1 MIRRISLR
9 FSVILLL
16 LGTLLITLAIV
27 GTALLVTTLDRIEE
41 TNLSR
46 VQESSKDIADRLE
59 IFLQEIESRVETAA
73 DLFVAIPK
81 DRVGEILASERKQRL
96 DALYVIDTA
105 GKLLSASLKGATR
118 EREQELVGIDLS
130 TYPLFASA
138 MERADVI
145 WSDKHISAV
154 TGSVTLGLAR
164 QTRYGSGV
172 IVAEVSLDT
181 VLQLSRLLRGPSQID
196 FWVVDRYGEIVADTS
211 HMATDQINIRSL
223 PVITSGFSGETQPTT
238 LSLGGTRYAVAAT
251 YSRSLDW
258 LVVSRIPTGIDDPGF
273 HQIVIIVAT
282 FVIAALLLGSLLAT
296 FWARSIARPLESLS
310 RRAQAIAGGTY
321 PEQWPSA
328 SIGEI
333 SSLYDSLQTMAE
345 AIGIRENALQ
355 KLNEELEQR
364 VTNRTAALQRS
375 NLELSKT
382 LNSLESARD
391 ELIQA
396 EKLAAL
402 GRLVSGV
409 AHELA
414 TPLGNGRMAISTLRE
429 RFLRFKQEIVDG
441 LRRSDLESFILATDT
456 STEIAEANLRRASN
470 LIGTFKQVAADRTV
484 SRRRTFDL
492 HAVIGEVLLTT
503 TPSIK
508 RKQIEVNSNVPEQLR
523 MDSFPGELGQVL
535 TNLIENAALH
545 AFTKGSGH
553 VVDIEAVAIDE
564 TWIRITVG
572 DNGAGMPEATVK
584 KAFDPFYTTLA
595 GRGGTGLGL
604 FITLNAVTNV
614 LGGSITLD
622 SRLGEGTRFE
632 IVIPRVAPRDSEDG
646 SET

>member
-1 MIRRISLR
+1 MTRRISLR

-16 LGTLLITLAIV
+16 LGTLLTAMAVV
-27 GTALLVTTLDRIEE
+27 GTALLVTTIERIEE
-41 TNLSR
+41 SNLTR
-46 VQESSKDIADRLE
+46 VQESSKDIAERLE
-59 IFLQEIESRVETAA
+59 FFLHDIENRVEIAA
-73 DLFVAIPK
+73 ELFVAIPK
-81 DRVGEILASERKQRL
+81 DRVGEILASERRERL
-96 DALYVIDTA
+96 DALYVIDA
-105 GKLLSASLKGATR
+105 SGRLVSASLKGATR
-118 EREQELVGIDLS
+118 ERERELAGIELS
-130 TYPLFASA
+130 TYPLFTSA

-154 TGSVTLGLAR
+154 TGAVTLGLAR

-172 IVAEVSLDT
+172 IIAEVSLDT

-196 FWVVDRYGEIVADTS
+196 FWVVDRNGEIVADTS
-211 HMATDQINIRSL
+211 YMTIDQTNIRSL
-223 PVITSGFSGETQPTT
+223 PVITSGFSGESQPTT
-238 LSLGGTRYAVAAT
+238 LSLDGTRYAVAAT

-258 LVVSRIPTGIDDPGF
+258 LVVSRVPTGIDDPGF
-273 HQIVIIVAT
+273 RETVIIVAT
-282 FVIAALLLGSLLAT
+282 FVIGALLLGSLLAT
-296 FWARSIARPLESLS
+296 FWARSIARPLEALS
-310 RRAQAIAGGTY
+310 RRAQSIAGGTY
-321 PEQWPSA
+321 PEKWPSA
-328 SIGEI
+328 SIVEI

-345 AIGIRENALQ
+345 AIGIRESALQ

-364 VTNRTAALQRS
+364 VTDRTAALQRS

-382 LNSLESARD
+382 LNSLETARD

-402 GRLVSGV
+402 GRLVAGV

-429 RFLRFKQEIVDG
+429 RFLRFKQEITG
-441 LRRSDLESFILATDT
+441 GIRRSELESFILATDT

-492 HAVIGEVLLTT
+492 HDVIGEVLLTT

-508 RKQIEVNSNVPEQLR
+508 RKQIEVISNVPEQLR

-545 AFTKGSGH
+545 AFTEGSGH
-553 VVDIEAVAIDE
+553 VVDIDAVAIDE
-564 TWIRITVG
+564 TWIRITVS
-572 DNGAGMPEATVK
+572 DNGAGMPEATAR

-622 SRLGEGTRFE
+622 SKPGEGTRFE